1 MSLNT
6 LKNTNINKLINNDTN
21 MLTIKELLNKIN
33 YNYNNIY
40 IDKFWD
46 NIEND
51 KWIYI
56 DTEIILWMEYKDV
69 NIGKEKIIKFLKSN
83 FLENEDYK
91 ILSNSEFDINNF
103 CFTATEEQNITEE
116 TRGGSDKTNFDKFYN
131 NIVNNNLI

>member
-21 MLTIKELLNKIN
+21 MVTIKELLNKIN

-69 NIGKEKIIKFLKSN
+69 KIGKEKIIKFLKGN
-83 FLENEDYK
+83 FFRK
-91 ILSNSEFDINNF
+91 
-103 CFTATEEQNITEE
+103 
-116 TRGGSDKTNFDKFYN
+116 
-131 NIVNNNLI
+131 

>member
-69 NIGKEKIIKFLKSN
+69 KIGKEKIIKFLKSN